1 MDESLKAQL
10 QATLDMIPAFT
21 WYAAPS
27 GALLFVNS
35 RCADYLGLPKDH
47 QLRFGTDTGAAW
59 DSHIP
64 FLHPDDQDETRRV
77 WSDCLKTGSPGEVS
91 FRVRNAEGNYRWF
104 LSRMEPLRGNDG
116 TLLYWIG
123 INLDIEERKRAE
135 QELRDI
141 VDTIPAIVWVALPD
155 GSNAY
160 ANSRF
165 VEYSGM
171 VPAQTAGSGWRAAAH
186 PDDLQTHEG
195 KWRAS
200 VASGEPHE
208 SEVRFRRADGEYRWH
223 LDRGLPL
230 RDEDGNIIR
239 WYGVVTD
246 IEDRK
251 RVEEALRRS
260 EHCLAEA
267 QRLSHTGSF
276 GWNVS
281 TDEHFWSDETFRIF
295 EFDPSSRVS
304 LQMILERV
312 HPQDMSSVN
321 MAIAAATRGEG
332 IDLESRLLMSDGRIK
347 YLHVIGK
354 AERGETGT
362 IEVIGA
368 VMDVTARKLTEVEL
382 RRSKAHLTDA
392 QRLSHVGSVGMEASG
407 LYSVTQYW
415 YAAAPYGAGSYA

>member
-1 MDESLKAQL
+1 M
-10 QATLDMIPAFT
+10 
-21 WYAAPS
+21 
-27 GALLFVNS
+27 
-35 RCADYLGLPKDH
+35 
-47 QLRFGTDTGAAW
+47 
-59 DSHIP
+59 
-64 FLHPDDQDETRRV
+64 HPDDHEETRRV
-77 WSDCLKTGSPGEVS
+77 WSDCLKTGRPGEVS
-91 FRVRNAEGNYRWF
+91 FRVRNAEGHYRWF
-104 LSRMEPLRGNDG
+104 LSRAEPLRGTDG
-116 TLLYWIG
+116 TVLYWIG

-141 VDTIPAIVWVALPD
+141 VDTIPAIVWVARPD

-171 VPAQTAGSGWRAAAH
+171 VPAQTAGSGWRVAVH
-186 PDDLQTHEG
+186 PDDLQKHEG

-230 RDEDGNIIR
+230 RDEEGNIIK

-295 EFDPSSRVS
+295 EFDPSSKVS
-304 LQMILERV
+304 LPMILECV
-312 HPQDMSSVN
+312 HPQDMP
-321 MAIAAATRGEG
+321 
-332 IDLESRLLMSDGRIK
+332 
-347 YLHVIGK
+347 
-354 AERGETGT
+354 
-362 IEVIGA
+362 A
-368 VMDVTARKLTEVEL
+368 VKR
-382 RRSKAHLTDA
+382 
-392 QRLSHVGSVGMEASG
+392 Q
-407 LYSVTQYW
+407 
-415 YAAAPYGAGSYA
+415 

>member
-1 MDESLKAQL
+1 MDNLGADRMDELLKAQL

-21 WYAAPS
+21 WLAESS

-47 QLRFGTDTGAAW
+47 PLRFGTVTGAAW

-64 FLHPDDQDETRRV
+64 FLDPDDHEEMRRV
-77 WSDCLKTGSPGEVS
+77 GLDNLRTGGT
-91 FRVRNAEGNYRWF
+91 AEASCRIRDAQGNYRWF
-104 LSRMEPLRGNDG
+104 LSRTEPLRGNDG
-116 TLLYWIG
+116 TILYWIG

-141 VDTIPAIVWVALPD
+141 LDTIPAVVWVALPD
-155 GSNAY
+155 GSNTHV
-160 ANSRF
+160 NGRF

-171 VPAQTAGSGWRAAAH
+171 VPAQTAGSGWRMAAH
-186 PDDLQTHEG
+186 PDDLQRHEAR
-195 KWRAS
+195 WRAS

-208 SEVRFRRADGEYRWH
+208 SEVRFRRADGQYRWH

-230 RDEDGNIIR
+230 RDEDGNIVK

-276 GWNVS
+276 GWNVP

-295 EFDPSSRVS
+295 EF
-304 LQMILERV
+304 
-312 HPQDMSSVN
+312 
-321 MAIAAATRGEG
+321 
-332 IDLESRLLMSDGRIK
+332 
-347 YLHVIGK
+347 
-354 AERGETGT
+354 
-362 IEVIGA
+362 
-368 VMDVTARKLTEVEL
+368 
-382 RRSKAHLTDA
+382 
-392 QRLSHVGSVGMEASG
+392 
-407 LYSVTQYW
+407 
-415 YAAAPYGAGSYA
+415 